1 MNTELHH
8 LAAAYALDALDP
20 DERQAFEAHYP
31 TCEICTADVTDYRE
45 VAAGLATAEEAVPS
59 ADLRA
64 RVLAEISQTRQISPR
79 DPRVVDLAAHRRT
92 RYRILIGAVAA
103 SLLLVVGVITFGDES
118 DRGTDS
124 ALIDLLAS
132 PDLGIQP
139 LHGESP
145 ASVTVAW
152 SAEAGAVAVL
162 ASDLADP
169 GDGLAYALWLIDDG
183 GASPSLLFTPSGD
196 GLVEALGV
204 LDGDPVAWG
213 ITIEPEAGSPQPT
226 GDIIFSGEI

>member
-1 MNTELHH
+1 MLF
-8 LAAAYALDALDP
+8 
-20 DERQAFEAHYP
+20 R
-31 TCEICTADVTDYRE
+31 
-45 VAAGLATAEEAVPS
+45 S
-59 ADLRA
+59 
-64 RVLAEISQTRQISPR
+64 
-79 DPRVVDLAAHRRT
+79 
-92 RYRILIGAVAA
+92 
-103 SLLLVVGVITFGDES
+103 
-118 DRGTDS
+118 
-124 ALIDLLAS
+124 
-132 PDLGIQP
+132 

-152 SAEAGAVAVL
+152 SAESGAVAVL

-169 GDGLAYALWLIDDG
+169 GEGLAYALWLIDDG

-226 GDIIFSGEI
+226 SDIIFRGEI